1 MSGTFSR
8 YCSTVNATF
17 DQIEM
22 KWAVLALAL
31 LVHGNLGLGQDEE
44 SLSRHDFS
52 PNFLSGAGTSAYQ
65 MEGGGGGGE
74 EEAQATG
81 TTSLIQVIYDHR

>member
-65 MEGGGGGGE
+65 MEGAAAEGRKKPKQLG
-74 EEAQATG
+74 QLH
-81 TTSLIQVIYDHR
+81 SFR